1 MYSLTKLET
10 NVDKGSID
18 KIGKPFTKGSPM
30 YPLRKV
36 ETLLNKESIDKIY
49 NTSCQSL
56 SHVPIDEFRNP
67 S

>member
-1 MYSLTKLET
+1 MYPIMNLDTPLNKET
-10 NVDKGSID
+10 ID
-18 KIGKPFTKGSPM
+18 EIGKPFTKGSPM